1 MSRAFVK
8 EQEDGDPRCPTPRG
22 CGGNG
27 VSVARATLNAQLP
40 PTEASRLSDEAYY
53 CPDPACVVGYFD
65 RMGTIVGVEHVA
77 MRTFPKFDDAP
88 MCACFAI
95 RRGEV
100 EAAVDA
106 KDNDALK
113 ALLARTESTDARCT
127 TKAPDGRRCTPAL
140 RRIVME
146 RKGL

>member
-8 EQEDGDPRCPTPRG
+8 EHEDGDPRCPTPRG

-27 VSVARATLNAQLP
+27 VSVPRSTLNAQLP
-40 PTEASRLSDEAYY
+40 AAEAARLSDEAYF
-53 CPDPACVVGYFD
+53 CPDPACIVGYFD

-77 MRTFPKFDDAP
+77 TRTYPKFDDAP
-88 MCACFAI
+88 VCACFGIPRATI
-95 RRGEV
+95 
-100 EAAVDA
+100 EAAVDT

-113 ALLARTESTDARCT
+113 ALLARTESTDARCA